1 MKLRNVRPIAVSAIL
16 FSVLAG
22 SSLRS
27 LPQRRFL
34 MGFTSWSSGTT
45 PEAAKATYEF
55 ISRSADVIT
64 EHIEGVPWTEALS
77 GEPFRKGFQENIE
90 RRKKN
95 QPKEL
100 QLVLAISPLNMG
112 RSAPADYYGDRENM
126 PLPEPFRGKHL
137 NDPVIQM
144 AYLNYC
150 RRMAEYFVP
159 DYWIIGIESNELLNN
174 TPGEWENYLELS
186 RFIYAE
192 LKKDFP
198 KIPIAHSVTL
208 HKLLDKKNSH
218 LDQYQHK
225 IKDFISS
232 YDFNA
237 ISFYPFFLGMHS
249 SDEFRRAF
257 EAIRQFGDKPIAIS
271 ESGHP
276 AEPIIAKTWNLNI
289 PATPEEQNDFVNAM
303 LTTAQKD
310 GYLFVTM
317 FASKDFDEMWRSFP
331 EAVKDLGRLWRDT
344 GIVDEN
350 NVKRTAY
357 DSWMEVLA
365 RTPNADLK

>member
-1 MKLRNVRPIAVSAIL
+1 MQNSTILRKLWLIALLAIL
-16 FSVLAG
+16 PSLLRG
-22 SSLRS
+22 SSLGAP
-27 LPQRRFL
+27 LQRRFL

-45 PEAAKATYEF
+45 PEAAVATYEF

-95 QPKEL
+95 QLKGL
-100 QLVLAISPLNMG
+100 KLVLAISPLNMG
-112 RSAPADYYGDRENM
+112 RSAPADYYGDTENM
-126 PLPEPFRGKHL
+126 PLPEPFRGKHF
-137 NDPVIQM
+137 NDPVIKK

-150 RRMAEYFVP
+150 RRMAEYFKP

-174 TPGEWENYLELS
+174 TPAEWDNYLELS

-192 LKKDFP
+192 LKKKFP
-198 KIPIAHSVTL
+198 KMPMAHSVTL
-208 HKLLDKKNSH
+208 HKLVDKKNSH
-218 LDQYQHK
+218 LEKYQQT
-225 IKDFISS
+225 IKEFISS

-257 EAIRQFGDKPIAIS
+257 EAIRQFGHKPIAIS

-289 PATPEEQNDFVNAM
+289 PATPEEQNEFVKAL
-303 LTTAQKD
+303 LTAAQKD

-317 FASKDFDEMWRSFP
+317 FASKDFDEMWKSFP
-331 EAVKDLGRLWRDT
+331 DSVKDLGRLWRDT

-350 NVKRTAY
+350 DVKRPAY
-357 DSWMEVLA
+357 YSWMEVLGKK
-365 RTPNADLK
+365 P